1 MAVVPLP
8 PRGEWLA
15 DARDGD
21 RAMRV
26 SWHVELG
33 CAVLSSWRGDSCVA
47 TIRLQPAEASRLVAA
62 LAAGLAAGSAVTPGA
77 GTADP
82 VDAATA

>member
-26 SWHVELG
+26 SWHVEHG

-47 TIRLQPAEASRLVAA
+47 TIRLQPAEAARLVAA
-62 LAAGLAAGSAVTPGA
+62 LAAGLAASSSVTT
-77 GTADP
+77 GTAE
-82 VDAATA
+82 AATA